1 MLIKHKLITNTAV
14 SIAGMLA
21 MLVLMNFSS
30 QSLQEDITLAQNI
43 GKIEAGILQLRS
55 SEKDFLARK
64 QDDYISKFNN
74 ETDALQ
80 KSIRE
85 LKDGLAAIS
94 VSANETMLLSNS
106 LNRYQQSFS
115 EVAETQRRI
124 GFNPQSGFYGQ
135 LRSSA
140 SEAEEAI
147 GDSVMFFKM
156 MLQLRNSEKNYMLL
170 LDDRYINKFQEDFAL
185 LHKNVKKSYL
195 VKSQKNL
202 ILNALDSYNSAFLS
216 LVSEQKKLGYH
227 AEDGLQNLM
236 NESAQEVTKIQA
248 LLVTKTDAAI
258 ENYISS
264 INMLTYILFAVAL
277 LISIF
282 IGIAISRNVMA
293 SILHIKD
300 SIVRITETNDLTIS
314 VSTKS
319 DDELADVA
327 KSFNYMLTNFQSLL
341 VSVKKS
347 EENTEKA
354 TEILAEN
361 PLWAD
366 FIYEECLE
374 GDK

>member
-1 MLIKHKLITNTAV
+1 MLIKHKLITNTVV
-14 SIAGMLA
+14 SIVGMFA
-21 MLVLMNFSS
+21 MLVVMNFSAS
-30 QSLQEDITLAQNI
+30 SLQEDITLAQNI
-43 GKIEAGILQLRS
+43 GKIEASILQLRS

-64 QDDYISKFNN
+64 QDDYIAKFNS

-80 KSIRE
+80 NSIRE
-85 LKDGLAAIS
+85 LKDGLADIS
-94 VSANETMLLSNS
+94 VSADETMQLSNS
-106 LNRYQQSFS
+106 LNKYQQSFS

-140 SEAEEAI
+140 SEAGDAI

-156 MLQLRNSEKNYMLL
+156 MLQLRNDEKNYMLL
-170 LDDRYINKFQEDFAL
+170 LDDKYINKFQEDYAL
-185 LHKNVKKSYL
+185 LHNSVKKSYL
-195 VKSQKNL
+195 VKSQKEL
-202 ILNALDSYNSAFLS
+202 ILNALNNYSSAFLS

-227 AEDGLQNLM
+227 AEAGLQKVM
-236 NESAQEVTKIQA
+236 NERAEEVAKIQT

-258 ENYISS
+258 EDYIS
-264 INMLTYILFAVAL
+264 LTKQLTTVLFAVAL
-277 LISIF
+277 LVSIF
-282 IGIAISRNVMA
+282 IGVAISRNVMA
-293 SILHIKD
+293 SIMHIKD
-300 SIVRITETNDLTIS
+300 SIVRITETNDLTIA

-319 DDELADVA
+319 EDELAEVA
-327 KSFNYMLTNFQSLL
+327 KSFNYMLNNFQSLL

-347 EENTEKA
+347 EDSTEKA

>member
-14 SIAGMLA
+14 SIIGMLA

-30 QSLQEDITLAQNI
+30 SSLKEDIRFAQHL
-43 GKIEAGILQLRS
+43 GKIEASILQLRS

-64 QDDYISKFNN
+64 QDDYISKFNS

-80 KSIRE
+80 KSIAE
-85 LKDGLAAIS
+85 LKEGLTAIS
-94 VSANETMLLSNS
+94 VSTDETMLLSNS

-135 LRSSA
+135 LRSAA
-140 SEAEEAI
+140 SETEEAI

-185 LHKNVKKSYL
+185 LHKGVKKSYL

-202 ILNALDSYNSAFLS
+202 ILNALDNYNNAFLS
-216 LVSEQKKLGYH
+216 LVSEHKKLGYH
-227 AEDGLQNLM
+227 AEDGLQKLM
-236 NESAQEVTKIQA
+236 NESAQEVAQIQT
-248 LLVTKTDAAI
+248 LLVAKTDIAI
-258 ENYISS
+258 KGYISS
-264 INMLTYILFAVAL
+264 IKILTYILFAVAL
-277 LISIF
+277 LVSIF
-282 IGIAISRNVMA
+282 IETALSRNIIA

-347 EENTEKA
+347 EKNTKKT